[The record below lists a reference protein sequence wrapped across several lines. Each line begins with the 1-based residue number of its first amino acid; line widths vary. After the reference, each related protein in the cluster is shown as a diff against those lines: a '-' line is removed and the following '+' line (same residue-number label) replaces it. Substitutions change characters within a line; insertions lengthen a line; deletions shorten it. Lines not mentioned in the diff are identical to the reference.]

1 MHFERSEDFVLLAC
15 AGTDFELVVALDP
28 TTEQSAAVAVCNR
41 LCAWLRQEEPQLFV
55 PV

>member
-1 MHFERSEDFVLLAC
+1 MLLPTAKKQMRK
-15 AGTDFELVVALDP
+15 LVAQRVGALDESAIR
-28 TTEQSAAVAVCNR
+28 EQSAAVAVCNR